1 MQTTAL
7 LEHLEFHDKNPYAE
21 PLLVDETGRILR
33 FTLRPG
39 QSVREHMAPH
49 SPVYLVVLR
58 GQGLFAGGQ
67 GAPQKYGPGTLL
79 TFTPGED
86 HSIQALD
93 EDLVFVAF
101 LHEAPR
107 IYAHGAAA

>member
-21 PLLVDETGRILR
+21 PLLVDDTGRILR

-49 SPVYLVVLR
+49 SPVYLVVLK
-58 GQGLFAGGQ
+58 GHGLFAGGQ
-67 GAPQKYGPGTLL
+67 AAPQEFGPQTLL
-79 TFTPGED
+79 TFALGEE

-93 EDLVFVAF
+93 EELVFVAC

-107 IYAHGAAA
+107 TYGRGAAN